1 MSGLLRTLNPNGI
14 TAFAAYLQALR
25 DGSSDAPPYHL
36 LSDEATSEALETDVL
51 VENKTF
57 SDSFAFGTYLAAT
70 LENLPRTEIAFNH
83 ALWSWLAL
91 YHFDQV
97 CPAVN
102 GKRTVL
108 EDAVYILPT
117 IYNHRKYYRHL
128 VRTPWLAVDK
138 NGMYAKVLLINRGGG
153 KRSDIFEQLAARQ
166 TIFGNPT
173 IIEGAYKLYFDDQAG
188 LPKRGAGSKGAG
200 TPRRL
205 VSFIQQIDLTY
216 DLMACSAD
224 QFVALLPDEFAK
236 FQVAAKGS

>member
-1 MSGLLRTLNPNGI
+1 MSDLLRTLNPDGI
-14 TAFAAYLQALR
+14 AAFVAYLQKLR
-25 DGSSDAPPYHL
+25 DGSSDAPPFHL
-36 LSDEATSEALETDVL
+36 LSDGATSQALDADVQ

-57 SDSFAFGTYLAAT
+57 SDSFAFGTYLAES
-70 LENLPRTEIAFNH
+70 LGNLARTEITFNH

-91 YHFDQV
+91 YYFDQV
-97 CPAVN
+97 CPVVN
-102 GKRTVL
+102 GKRNVL
-108 EDAVYILPT
+108 EDAVYILPA

-128 VRTPWLAVDK
+128 VRTPWLAVAR
-138 NGMYAKVLLINRGGG
+138 NGLFAKVLLINRGGG

-205 VSFIQQIDLTY
+205 VSFVQQIDLTY

-224 QFVALLPDEFAK
+224 QFVALLPHEFAK
-236 FQVAAKGS
+236 FQATAKSN